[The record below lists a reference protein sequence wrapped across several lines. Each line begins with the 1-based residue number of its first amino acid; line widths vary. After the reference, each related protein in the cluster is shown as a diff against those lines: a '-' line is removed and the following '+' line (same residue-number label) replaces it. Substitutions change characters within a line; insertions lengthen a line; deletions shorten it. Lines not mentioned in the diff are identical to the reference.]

1 MRNPMKCLV
10 IFGTTLAISTVAI
23 PSARA
28 QQAVAVQ
35 TAPAEAEPQWFPVPT
50 ILPLGAKLAVV
61 SGDPFNRGEF
71 TIEFAMPDSYTLPP
85 HTNPAREHVVIKDGS
100 LRVGLGSK
108 IDRKKSFV
116 LAAGDTATTPAGV
129 AHWSIAEGDT
139 HIVVTYS
146 TGPFGIAY
154 MSKRDEP
161 GSHSFPFSY

>member
-1 MRNPMKCLV
+1 MRISTKCL
-10 IFGTTLAISTVAI
+10 ITFGMSAAMSAVAA
-23 PSARA
+23 PPARA
-28 QQAVAVQ
+28 QQAVAAQ
-35 TAPAEAEPQWFPVPT
+35 AAPEDPGQQWFPVPT
-50 ILPLGAKLAVV
+50 ILPQGAKIAVV
-61 SGDPFNRGEF
+61 SGDPFNPGEF
-71 TIEFAMPDSYTLPP
+71 TIEFAMPDTYTLPP
-85 HTNPAREHVVIKDGS
+85 HTNPAREHVVIKNGS

>member
-1 MRNPMKCLV
+1 MNSSTRRL
-10 IFGTTLAISTVAI
+10 LAIGILSTTCVLSSA
-23 PSARA
+23 SARA
-28 QQAVAVQ
+28 QAA
-35 TAPAEAEPQWFPVPT
+35 TTEPQWFPVPT

-61 SGDPFNRGEF
+61 SGDPFNPGEF
-71 TIEFAMPDSYTLPP
+71 TIEFAMPDTYTLPP
-85 HTNPAREHVVIKDGS
+85 HTNPAREHVVIKNGS
-100 LRVGLGSK
+100 LRVGLGPK
-108 IDRKKSFV
+108 IDRKKSIV
-116 LAAGDTATTPAGV
+116 LAAGDTATTPAGI